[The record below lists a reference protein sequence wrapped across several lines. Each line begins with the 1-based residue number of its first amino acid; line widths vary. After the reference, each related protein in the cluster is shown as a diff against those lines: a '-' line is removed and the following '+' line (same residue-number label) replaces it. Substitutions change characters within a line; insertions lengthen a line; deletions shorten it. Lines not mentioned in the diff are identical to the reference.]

1 MIKNFKFLVIMLGL
15 VSMTSISLLA
25 KPVTSAQSN
34 VLTYVQA
41 DDEMFELEGE
51 EGDFDFY
58 DAEEASETKKVEKRG
73 TTFGDIISWILMGI
87 IVIGLIYGIHYLRN
101 NSITIENHPVIYVSL
116 SVFKFSFIVG
126 LLGWILFFVMSSF
139 DSPALQTLAVVIT
152 ALAIVIYAVYQ
163 SYKSYAH
170 IELTTTKV
178 LVTIASIA
186 LGLTVAFAA
195 IPLFGLMILWYL
207 IKDKLGWDKY
217 VLSDGTEIR
226 RVNSLSNQYEDKYGH
241 RYERISDGTFV
252 KI

>member
-15 VSMTSISLLA
+15 ISMTSISLPA
-25 KPVTSAQSN
+25 KTVKSAQSN
-34 VLTYVQA
+34 ILTYVQT

-51 EGDFDFY
+51 ESDLDYY
-58 DAEEASETKKVEKRG
+58 DAEVDQAKETKKNG
-73 TTFGDIISWILMGI
+73 TSFGDIITAIFDGI
-87 IVIGLIYGIHYLRN
+87 IIIFFIYCFYYLRHN
-101 NSITIENHPVIYVSL
+101 TITIENHPIIYVSL
-116 SVFKFSFIVG
+116 SVTKFSFIVG
-126 LLGWILFFVMSSF
+126 LIGWILFFVMSSF

-152 ALAIVIYAVYQ
+152 ALAIVIYAVYK
-163 SYKSYAH
+163 SYKSYGYL
-170 IELTTTKV
+170 EFTTTKI

-226 RVNSLSNQYEDKYGH
+226 RVNSLSNQYEDKFGH

>member
-1 MIKNFKFLVIMLGL
+1 MIKNLKFLVLMLGL
-15 VSMTSISLLA
+15 ISMTSLSLSA
-25 KPVTSAQSN
+25 KTVAHTQPN
-34 VLTYVQA
+34 VLTYVQT

-51 EGDFDFY
+51 ESDLDYY
-58 DAEEASETKKVEKRG
+58 DAEVDQAKEAKKNG
-73 TTFGDIISWILMGI
+73 TSFGDIISYILTGI
-87 IVIGLIYGIHYLRN
+87 IVIFLLYGFYYLRHN
-101 NSITIENHPVIYVSL
+101 TITIENHPITYVSL
-116 SVFKFSFIVG
+116 SVIKFSFIVG
-126 LLGWILFFVMSSF
+126 LIGWILFAVASSF
-139 DSPALQTLAVVIT
+139 DSTALPVLAVVIT
-152 ALAIVIYAVYQ
+152 VLAIVIYAVYK
-163 SYKSYAH
+163 SYKSYEH
-170 IELTTTKV
+170 LEFITTKI

-241 RYERISDGTFV
+241 RYERTSDDGFV

>member
-1 MIKNFKFLVIMLGL
+1 MIKNFKFLVLMLGL
-15 VSMTSISLLA
+15 ISMTSLSLPA
-25 KPVTSAQSN
+25 QPATSAQSHI
-34 VLTYVQA
+34 LTYVQT

-51 EGDFDFY
+51 ESDLDYY
-58 DAEEASETKKVEKRG
+58 DAEVDQAKETKKNG
-73 TTFGDIISWILMGI
+73 TSFADIITTIFDGI
-87 IVIGLIYGIHYLRN
+87 IIIFLLYGFYYLRHN
-101 NSITIENHPVIYVSL
+101 TITIENHPITYVSL
-116 SVFKFSFIVG
+116 SVTKFSFIVG
-126 LLGWILFFVMSSF
+126 LIGWILFAVASSF
-139 DSPALQTLAVVIT
+139 DSTALPVLAVVIT
-152 ALAIVIYAVYQ
+152 VLAIVIYAVYK
-163 SYKSYAH
+163 SYKSYEH
-170 IELTTTKV
+170 LEFITTKI

-241 RYERISDGTFV
+241 RYERTSDDGFV